1 MTRPSLL
8 PIFTGA
14 LTAGITAATFAVFLV
29 WPSERIGQWL
39 PTNGGIAS
47 FFVPAILAS
56 VVSLAIA
63 RLVPPRYKWTA
74 WLPPLLLLVFAWGA
88 GAIAGMLVQL
98 GASTLLG
105 FAVLTTVT
113 RILFPS
119 SSGLQPGAGLVLIS
133 LGTGLALFSG
143 ALWVSYWF
151 PVNSGSSHLVVY
163 IATALLA
170 WRGIGPENR
179 RLFRLSTLLSAR
191 ATQKAPP
198 LFLVPALAAFLT
210 LALISMLPEL
220 GSDARAAYQGYFE
233 HLRAHGYWHQ
243 APWRAA
249 WGLQPLGG
257 LHLAGSAYLMGG
269 EAGARALNCIQS
281 LIYAATAGAIA
292 HAVFRSRLAGWAA
305 AAVVITTP
313 VLLKLSGDFY
323 YANAVALFVTAA
335 MAALV
340 LALRTRTAARAA
352 PFLIAFG
359 ICLAGAAATKNSA
372 WVMSVFLY
380 ALAVAGLVIRQRQA
394 LPALVLVTASTAL
407 AMTLL
412 LVPVVAA
419 TYLSTGNP
427 VFPYYN
433 QIFQSEFY
441 PPTQHQTPHQGYFSV
456 DMLLRAV
463 FDTER
468 FSPQDPRGA
477 LGAGLLLV
485 VPALAA
491 MFVQR
496 LRIWL
501 LVLVVVLAALLA
513 LTGMQND
520 LRLLWPLFPAL
531 LAVATALVLALAN
544 DAGVARRAAGLS
556 ILALC
561 GLQIVLLPTGSHQLG
576 RNNLAQA
583 VLGSARS
590 DLVQF
595 GATTTTINAMLDGLS
610 PVPER
615 RLYLSTLIGPS
626 SGLNFEDGWYTV
638 DARQSLHRARTADEM
653 VAALQALA
661 PDVVVLGTH
670 PRRRWLYPDMYG
682 VLQDHSWARFDF
694 PGHQVFMLDNTL
706 AFPVSATQTPA
717 LQEIVARSQSA
728 DGWRSDEV
736 LRALFP
742 VTRADAGQFRVRF
755 DYACPVDANLQI
767 VLGVRSDGTS
777 PTYRHSMRPCM
788 GEAQAGSVVMGEDL
802 PSGENLQVTMS
813 VQLAGSHAPFEIRNL
828 DAGLKPRFTRQ
839 SYLDLD

>member
-8 PIFTGA
+8 PLFTGA
-14 LTAGITAATFAVFLV
+14 LTAGIIAATFAVFLV

-39 PTNGGIAS
+39 PANGGIAS
-47 FFVPAILAS
+47 FLVPALLVSAA
-56 VVSLAIA
+56 SLAIA
-63 RLVPPRYKWTA
+63 RLVPPRHKWTA

-88 GAIAGMLVQL
+88 GAIAGMLAQL

-105 FAVLTTVT
+105 FAVLTTAT

-119 SSGLQPGAGLVLIS
+119 SSRLRPGAGLFLIA
-133 LGTGLALFSG
+133 LGTGFALFSG

-170 WRGIGPENR
+170 WRGMGPDNR
-179 RLFRLSTLLSAR
+179 RLFRLSTLVSAR
-191 ATQKAPP
+191 AIQKAPP

-233 HLRAHGYWHQ
+233 HLRVHGYWHQ

-269 EAGARALNCIQS
+269 ETGARALNCVQS

-292 HAVFRSRLAGWAA
+292 HTVFRSRMAGWAA

-323 YANAVALFVTAA
+323 YDNAVAVFVTAA
-335 MAALV
+335 MAALL
-340 LALRTRTAARAA
+340 LALRTRSVASAA

-394 LPALVLVTASTAL
+394 LPAILLVTASTAI

-412 LVPVVAA
+412 LIPVVAA

-441 PPTQHQTPHQGYFSV
+441 PPTQHQTPHQGYFSF

-463 FDTER
+463 FDTQR

-485 VPALAA
+485 FPALAA
-491 MFVQR
+491 VFVSR
-496 LRIWL
+496 LRVWL
-501 LVLVVVLAALLA
+501 LALVIVLAALIA
-513 LTGMQND
+513 LTSMQND

-531 LAVATALVLALAN
+531 LGIATGLVLALTK
-544 DAGVARRAAGLS
+544 DAGVARRAASLS

-561 GLQIVLLPTGSHQLG
+561 GLQVVLLPTGSHQLG

-583 VLGSARS
+583 VHESARS
-590 DLVQF
+590 ELIQF
-595 GATTTTINAMLDGLS
+595 GATTTTINAMLDRLS
-610 PVPER
+610 PVPQR

-626 SGLNFEDGWYTV
+626 GGLNFEDGWYTV
-638 DARQSLHRARTADEM
+638 DARQSLHRARNASEM
-653 VAALQALA
+653 IAALQALA

-670 PRRRWLYPDMYG
+670 PRRRWLYPDMYD

-717 LQEIVARSQSA
+717 LRELVEQSQSVE
-728 DGWRSDEV
+728 GLRSNEV
-736 LRALFP
+736 VRALFP
-742 VTRADAGQFRVRF
+742 VVSPDAGDFRVRF

-767 VLGVRSDGTS
+767 VLGIRGDGIA

-788 GEAQAGSVVMGEDL
+788 GEAQAGSVIMGESL
-802 PSGENLQVTMS
+802 PSGENLQVTIS
-813 VQLAGSHAPFEIRNL
+813 IQLAGSQAPLEIRDL
-828 DAGLKPRFTRQ
+828 DAGFKPRFTRQ

>member
-323 YANAVALFVTAA
+323 YDNAVALFVTAA

-359 ICLAGAAATKNSA
+359 IGLAGAAATKNSA

-441 PPTQHQTPHQGYFSV
+441 PPTQHQTPHT
-456 DMLLRAV
+456 RAISASTCCCAPCSTQNG
-463 FDTER
+463 F
-468 FSPQDPRGA
+468 
-477 LGAGLLLV
+477 
-485 VPALAA
+485 
-491 MFVQR
+491 R
-496 LRIWL
+496 LRIQGVRWAPGCCL
-501 LVLVVVLAALLA
+501 SSP
-513 LTGMQND
+513 
-520 LRLLWPLFPAL
+520 LWPQCLCNACESGCWCWWWSWPHCLHSQACRMTCGCSGRSSRHCLPSRRHLYSLWQLMPAWPAAHSPCRNGTPRL
-531 LAVATALVLALAN
+531 
-544 DAGVARRAAGLS
+544 GIARRSRCAPG
-556 ILALC
+556 
-561 GLQIVLLPTGSHQLG
+561 P
-576 RNNLAQA
+576 
-583 VLGSARS
+583 AR
-590 DLVQF
+590 
-595 GATTTTINAMLDGLS
+595 
-610 PVPER
+610 
-615 RLYLSTLIGPS
+615 
-626 SGLNFEDGWYTV
+626 
-638 DARQSLHRARTADEM
+638 
-653 VAALQALA
+653 
-661 PDVVVLGTH
+661 
-670 PRRRWLYPDMYG
+670 
-682 VLQDHSWARFDF
+682 
-694 PGHQVFMLDNTL
+694 
-706 AFPVSATQTPA
+706 
-717 LQEIVARSQSA
+717 
-728 DGWRSDEV
+728 
-736 LRALFP
+736 
-742 VTRADAGQFRVRF
+742 
-755 DYACPVDANLQI
+755 
-767 VLGVRSDGTS
+767 
-777 PTYRHSMRPCM
+777 
-788 GEAQAGSVVMGEDL
+788 
-802 PSGENLQVTMS
+802 
-813 VQLAGSHAPFEIRNL
+813 
-828 DAGLKPRFTRQ
+828 
-839 SYLDLD
+839 